1 MKTMLS
7 IGAVGVS
14 VLLGPVPAGAHHS
27 FAAEYDENSPI
38 TLKGTITAMQ
48 WANPHCWLYLDVTEP
63 AGQVVHW
70 AIEFGAP
77 DALFR
82 RGWTKTGLAAGADVA
97 VRGYLARDGS
107 HAAGR
112 SVTFADGSKLSAGL
126 SRPSEGGPG
135 AHAAVRT
142 YPAPAVA
149 AAYVRVVAVQSGSGT
164 PAPAGPAAVVARVN
178 GEPIE
183 RWELDAAVRDFD
195 AGSGHRL
202 PSEWHDEVVR
212 SLLEDV
218 LEQHLLAQEARARKL
233 EVPEADVHAR
243 LAQMREGF
251 ASDAAFTK
259 ALEDKGMSMDR
270 LRQQVLRSLQESKL
284 LESEIDPLVE
294 VPEADVRTFYDQN
307 IERFATHP
315 RAGEPPAKIMNAIRD
330 YLRAQQREE
339 KSDALARQLRAQ
351 AKVEVYF

>member
-1 MKTMLS
+1 M
-7 IGAVGVS
+7 
-14 VLLGPVPAGAHHS
+14 
-27 FAAEYDENSPI
+27 
-38 TLKGTITAMQ
+38 
-48 WANPHCWLYLDVTEP
+48 
-63 AGQVVHW
+63 
-70 AIEFGAP
+70 
-77 DALFR
+77 
-82 RGWTKTGLAAGADVA
+82 
-97 VRGYLARDGS
+97 
-107 HAAGR
+107 
-112 SVTFADGSKLSAGL
+112 
-126 SRPSEGGPG
+126 
-135 AHAAVRT
+135 
-142 YPAPAVA
+142 
-149 AAYVRVVAVQSGSGT
+149 
-164 PAPAGPAAVVARVN
+164 
-178 GEPIE
+178 
-183 RWELDAAVRDFD
+183 
-195 AGSGHRL
+195 
-202 PSEWHDEVVR
+202 
-212 SLLEDV
+212 
-218 LEQHLLAQEARARKL
+218 
-233 EVPEADVHAR
+233 HAR